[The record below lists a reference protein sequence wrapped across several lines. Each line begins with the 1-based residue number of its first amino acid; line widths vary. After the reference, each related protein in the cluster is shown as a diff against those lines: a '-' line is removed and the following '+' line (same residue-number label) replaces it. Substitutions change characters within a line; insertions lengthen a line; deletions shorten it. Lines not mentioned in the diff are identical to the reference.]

1 MAQRTFSVFGD
12 SISTFEGVTSPAN
25 RIYYT
30 GDLRRSTG
38 VLEPEDTWWARV
50 IAHFDGRL
58 VSNAAFSGSMVD
70 GAGFPAGHTPER
82 IAEIAGPG
90 GEEPDD
96 VLVFIGINDYGWA
109 GPWAQAAARSAAM
122 PQCPEA
128 LAVPEGEPG
137 PATEESLPSFAR
149 AYDAMLARMR
159 KACPHARI
167 WCLTLLP
174 GRELGAGRASFAYRL
189 RGIDLDDYNDVIR
202 ASAVAN
208 GCLVADV
215 RAAGFDYEASDGTH
229 PTGRGME
236 QLAAL
241 AVAAMEAVEAA
252 AGRVD
257 AEQAAL
263 AEAFAGLSADL
274 LPEEMRSDRRCE
286 KESCFGCEFARGTG
300 AVWSCVCDLP

>member
-25 RIYYT
+25 RIYYA

-82 IAEIAGPG
+82 IAEIAGPD

-229 PTGRGME
+229 RAMHGAARRPCRGGNGGGRSCRG
-236 QLAAL
+236 
-241 AVAAMEAVEAA
+241 
-252 AGRVD
+252 AG
-257 AEQAAL
+257 
-263 AEAFAGLSADL
+263 G
-274 LPEEMRSDRRCE
+274 
-286 KESCFGCEFARGTG
+286 RGTG
-300 AVWSCVCDLP
+300 RPG